1 MNDAIK
7 SDMQMARTG
16 ISSLEGFKVGKVI
29 FQS

>member
-7 SDMQMARTG
+7 SDMQMTHTG
-16 ISSLEGFKVGKVI
+16 FSSLEGVEVGKVI

>member
-7 SDMQMARTG
+7 SDMQITCTG
-16 ISSLEGFKVGKVI
+16 ISSLEGFEVGKVI